1 MTGCSQGALK
11 IWVLVADFGHQGAEV
26 SWVAQ
31 DLAVGGSLGRSSA
44 KYSRVAC
51 PGRGRGLTFMPWL
64 ATQAPQVLAH
74 QLPRALMGTM
84 PTGRLSRFSS
94 EDGLAH
100 DAVYSGAE
108 LTNRTPPEFVVDA
121 VMAMAE
127 IAKWEKVGYTVWVR
141 DDSGFEHPLTPA
153 IRGLRPPV

>member
-1 MTGCSQGALK
+1 MARYSGTTGTRPSAPESPDGDYADRPL
-11 IWVLVADFGHQGAEV
+11 IEVLF
-26 SWVAQ
+26 
-31 DLAVGGSLGRSSA
+31 
-44 KYSRVAC
+44 
-51 PGRGRGLTFMPWL
+51 
-64 ATQAPQVLAH
+64 
-74 QLPRALMGTM
+74 
-84 PTGRLSRFSS
+84 